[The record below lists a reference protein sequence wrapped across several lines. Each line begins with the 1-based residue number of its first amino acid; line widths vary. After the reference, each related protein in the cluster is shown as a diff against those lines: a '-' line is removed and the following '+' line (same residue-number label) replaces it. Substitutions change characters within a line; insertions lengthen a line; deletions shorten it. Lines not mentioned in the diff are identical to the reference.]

1 MGGTVGGAAGGAAG
15 GNGLCRALVQCDT
28 GYAGTSGSGTSTLE
42 ACVRSTLE
50 GFFTLGVVSFTLG
63 GMRSSHFYFLLDWWA
78 VGS

>member
-1 MGGTVGGAAGGAAG
+1 MGDTVGGVTFGTGS
-15 GNGLCRALVQCDT
+15 CRARVRCAT
-28 GYAGTSGSGTSTLE
+28 GCAGTSGSGTSTLE

-50 GFFTLGVVSFTLG
+50 GFCTLGVVSFTLG